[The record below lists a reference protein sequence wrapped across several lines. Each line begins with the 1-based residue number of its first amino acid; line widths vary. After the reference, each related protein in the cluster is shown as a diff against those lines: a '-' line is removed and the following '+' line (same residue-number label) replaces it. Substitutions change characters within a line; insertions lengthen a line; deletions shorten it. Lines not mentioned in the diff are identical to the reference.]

1 MPSFVKMLTTST
13 LWNVDTFWELSI
25 YKLQTEVVSGSEKA
39 SDDYPTIA
47 ARRKVNTG
55 IAGWKAAA

>member
-1 MPSFVKMLTTST
+1 M
-13 LWNVDTFWELSI
+13 FWELSI
-25 YKLQTEVVSGSEKA
+25 NFKPISFQEAREEKA
-39 SDDYPTIA
+39 PDDYPTIV